1 MRYFLLFLFI
11 AISSIGFS
19 QSKEININW
28 DGYRVFSTSSA
39 QFEIPYFNNHNFNF
53 TPTKGISLSAQWNET
68 IEIDQNSIVIEN
80 VTLSDITTENLKQLN
95 RNIIPK
101 EVTYDIRT
109 SISRGKIYLFLELFP
124 IINQN
129 GNFKKVNSFR
139 FSYKSGISN
148 KLKRQRTQNSV
159 LNSGEWYKFYVD
171 KSGIFRLSRS
181 FLSQLGLNTNSIDP
195 RNIKIFG
202 NGGNMLPLSIW

>member
-80 VTLSDITTENLKQLN
+80 VTLSDITTENLKSN
-95 RNIIPK
+95 KEIIPVK
-101 EVTYDIRT
+101 NTPEDI
-109 SISRGKIYLFLELFP
+109 
-124 IINQN
+124 
-129 GNFKKVNSFR
+129 
-139 FSYKSGISN
+139 
-148 KLKRQRTQNSV
+148 
-159 LNSGEWYKFYVD
+159 
-171 KSGIFRLSRS
+171 
-181 FLSQLGLNTNSIDP
+181 
-195 RNIKIFG
+195 
-202 NGGNMLPLSIW
+202 

>member
-53 TPTKGISLSAQWNET
+53 TPSKGISLSAQWSEN

-80 VTLSDITTENLKQLN
+80 VTLSDITLENLKQLDK
-95 RNIIPK
+95 NIIPK
-101 EVTYDIRT
+101 ELTYDIKT
-109 SISRGKIYLFLELFP
+109 SISRGKIYLFLDLFP

-129 GNFKKVNSFR
+129 GNFKK
-139 FSYKSGISN
+139 
-148 KLKRQRTQNSV
+148 
-159 LNSGEWYKFYVD
+159 
-171 KSGIFRLSRS
+171 
-181 FLSQLGLNTNSIDP
+181 
-195 RNIKIFG
+195 
-202 NGGNMLPLSIW
+202 